1 MEPACWELNISVQ
14 NGERLSLEQ
23 IRAFLEASG
32 EIEFDA
38 ANRREVYDWVTGALC
53 EQEYW
58 KQSRGAK
65 GMLRRYIGKMTGLS
79 RAQVTRLI
87 NRYKQNGRVS
97 ERSYRRNRFA
107 SHYTPARGVH
117 FAPRARGERIED
129 GIRIEGRIVGRLAA
143 HRRGRTGRRR
153 ALVPTGRRT

>member
-1 MEPACWELNISVQ
+1 MQ

-38 ANRREVYDWVTGALC
+38 ANRGEVYDWVTGALC

-87 NRYKQNGRVS
+87 SRYKQSG
-97 ERSYRRNRFA
+97 
-107 SHYTPARGVH
+107 P
-117 FAPRARGERIED
+117 GERAELPAKPVCEPLHA
-129 GIRIEGRIVGRLAA
+129 GGYRAAGPSGRSA
-143 HRRGRTGRRR
+143 
-153 ALVPTGRRT
+153 

>member
-1 MEPACWELNISVQ
+1 MQ

-32 EIEFDA
+32 EIEFGA

-58 KQSRGAK
+58 KQNRGAK

-79 RAQVTRLI
+79 RAQVTRVI
-87 NRYKQNGRVS
+87 NR
-97 ERSYRRNRFA
+97 
-107 SHYTPARGVH
+107 
-117 FAPRARGERIED
+117 
-129 GIRIEGRIVGRLAA
+129 
-143 HRRGRTGRRR
+143 
-153 ALVPTGRRT
+153 